1 MSLIE
6 HVFNQKKPMHRL
18 LLICLSFFLLS
29 CMEQDTLIPSGSQ
42 LLRNSNLSNSPDNVA
57 PWNSVNA
64 NPFRVG
70 VSDAVFHSGNRSLFI
85 EGTDSLANNSVAWVQ
100 HYIGPMPREGRR
112 LRLRLLMKGENI
124 QLNSPSANVWVTI
137 RTWPVEGPN
146 RTTFGRSVSSQR
158 SNFIEGTFDWTPF
171 EIILPSFPSD
181 ANRISVFLVMGP
193 QTTGRVF
200 FDDITLTVE

>member
-1 MSLIE
+1 MRRFL
-6 HVFNQKKPMHRL
+6 FL
-18 LLICLSFFLLS
+18 LLSGLLIS
-29 CMEQDTLIPSGSQ
+29 CMEDDALVPVGSQ
-42 LLRNSNLSNSPDNVA
+42 LLRNTDVSNSLDTVS
-57 PWNSVNA
+57 PWNSVLA

-70 VSDAVFHSGNRSLFI
+70 VSDAIFFSGNRSLFL
-85 EGTDSLANNSVAWVQ
+85 EGTDSLATNSVAWVQ
-100 HYIGPMPREGRR
+100 HYTGPMPKEGRR
-112 LRLRLLMKGENI
+112 LRLRLHMKGENI
-124 QLNSPSANVWVTI
+124 QLNSFNSNVWVTL

-146 RTTFGRSVSSQR
+146 RSTIGRSVSSQR

-193 QTTGRVF
+193 QTTGTVF